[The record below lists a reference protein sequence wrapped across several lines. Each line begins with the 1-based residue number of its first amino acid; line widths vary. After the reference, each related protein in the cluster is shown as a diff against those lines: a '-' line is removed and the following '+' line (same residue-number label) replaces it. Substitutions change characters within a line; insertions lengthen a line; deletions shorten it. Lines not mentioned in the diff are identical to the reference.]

1 MGLVEIFPIWLICI
15 MIIWILGQGL
25 NSIRQAEEKARSRYL
40 HRHQDINFAVRL
52 RNPIGM
58 DPSDNS
64 VDDYARELYAEY
76 EQDYRD
82 FFGPVK
88 SKNRLLKKVILGLL
102 MLCDSVV
109 FFVLLFWA
117 LAQ

>member
-1 MGLVEIFPIWLICI
+1 MGLVEIFPIWLTCI

-25 NSIRQAEEKARSRYL
+25 KSIRRTEENARNKYY

-52 RNPIGM
+52 RSPIGM
-58 DPSDNS
+58 DPSDNA
-64 VDDYARELYAEY
+64 VDNYARELYAEY

-82 FFGPVK
+82 FFGPVR

-109 FFVLLFWA
+109 FFALFFWI
-117 LAQ
+117 L